1 MLKKDNGLDNSPRL
15 GGDFVNT
22 GGFVNGL
29 DISEPLRG
37 ARLSD
42 GDALLLDDHDLL
54 AQKMMRV
61 VRTYLK
67 TEG

>member
-1 MLKKDNGLDNSPRL
+1 MLKKDNGIDSSPRL
-15 GGDFVNT
+15 GGDFLEI
-22 GGFVNGL
+22 GGFVSGL

-54 AQKMMRV
+54 AQKMMRL